1 MFFFA
6 SLTCAGV
13 LLLFN
18 GPLTLLLSLLHSSVS
33 LTGVY
38 IEDELASSMV
48 TKEVNLLLGTRG
60 SRSLGQRLLD
70 EPNSQSKIDEAFE
83 FHRYQKSRSGS

>member
-33 LTGVY
+33 STGVY
-38 IEDELASSMV
+38 IEDEPA
-48 TKEVNLLLGTRG
+48 NLFLGTRG
-60 SRSLGQRLLD
+60 TRSLGHRLLD
-70 EPNSQSKIDEAFE
+70 EPNCQSKIDEA